1 MKLKHKPKW
10 VVFDVGGVLVDW
22 REGPINVSKHLGIE
36 NKQLTNILKNYH
48 EDMELGVI
56 ILDSSNETKQDAG
69 RESQQELL
77 K

>member
-1 MKLKHKPKW
+1 MEKYQ
-10 VVFDVGGVLVDW
+10 
-22 REGPINVSKHLGIE
+22 IE
-36 NKQLTNILKNYH
+36 N
-48 EDMELGVI
+48 MELGVI